1 MRLRW
6 ALRRWPRELF
16 GSISGQEIYSSRQ
29 RRALAAK
36 LSRMVALRI
45 SAATAGW
52 ARHVALAALLATLGP
67 VVPGQSAASE
77 ATGQLAQGVG
87 EGQVVD
93 LELVLAVDASSSVS
107 AEEFDLQMR
116 GFAEAFRHPAVAAA
130 IRATGELG
138 IAVAM
143 IQWSDNRR
151 QHLAIDWAHL
161 TTQESTLAFAAGIDA
176 TPRYLDGGGTAIG
189 GAIEFSARAI
199 ERNAFQGVRR
209 VIDISGDGRANQ
221 GAQPSKL
228 RDLAV
233 LQGIT
238 INGLAILNEDSS
250 VDSYYLSSVIGG
262 TGAFVMTANNYE
274 DFAVAMLEKLIRE
287 IGAVPVAETPS
298 TDPEDRQLVQRAGQ
312 EGSSGAPFPPGY

>member
-1 MRLRW
+1 M
-6 ALRRWPRELF
+6 
-16 GSISGQEIYSSRQ
+16 
-29 RRALAAK
+29 AAK
-36 LSRMVALRI
+36 LLVMI
-45 SAATAGW
+45 SARTTQRPAFLANVLIFCCLFGAFAAGQ
-52 ARHVALAALLATLGP
+52 ARGE
-67 VVPGQSAASE
+67 SAAGI
-77 ATGQLAQGVG
+77 GQLAQSGG
-87 EGQVVD
+87 DGQVVD

-130 IRATGELG
+130 IRATGDLG
-138 IAVAM
+138 VAVAM

-161 TTQESTLAFAAGIDA
+161 TTPESTLAFAEEIDA
-176 TPRYLDGGGTAIG
+176 TPRFLDGGGTAIG

-221 GAQPSKL
+221 GAQPAKL

-238 INGLAILNEDSS
+238 INGLAILNEDAS

-274 DFAVAMLEKLIRE
+274 DFAVAMLEKLIKE
-287 IGAVPVAETPS
+287 IGAVPVAEGPRQPGEAGAEAAAEGVQLAS
-298 TDPEDRQLVQRAGQ
+298 REGDVRGREIRSLGSYPPAPRPQPE
-312 EGSSGAPFPPGY
+312 

>member
-1 MRLRW
+1 MILKDIRLRSTVL
-6 ALRRWPRELF
+6 AGFL
-16 GSISGQEIYSSRQ
+16 
-29 RRALAAK
+29 ALAG
-36 LSRMVALRI
+36 LWPSVALG
-45 SAATAGW
+45 T
-52 ARHVALAALLATLGP
+52 
-67 VVPGQSAASE
+67 GQSAQ
-77 ATGQLAQGVG
+77 ATGGRQM
-87 EGQVVD
+87 VD

-116 GFAEAFRHPAVAAA
+116 GFADAFRHPAVAAA

-151 QHLAIDWAHL
+151 QHMAIDWRHL
-161 TTQESTLAFAAGIDA
+161 SSAESTQAFAELIDE

-189 GAIEFSARAI
+189 GAIEYSARAI
-199 ERNAFQGVRR
+199 ERNAYQGVRR

-221 GAQPSKL
+221 GAQPAKI

-250 VDSYYLSSVIGG
+250 VDSYYYSSVIGG

-274 DFAVAMLEKLIRE
+274 DFAVAMLEKLIKE
-287 IGAVPVAETPS
+287 IGAVPIAERPRPPAGDTQLARQTESAAAAPPS
-298 TDPEDRQLVQRAGQ
+298 
-312 EGSSGAPFPPGY
+312 SKPGH

>member
-1 MRLRW
+1 MILNDIRLG
-6 ALRRWPRELF
+6 ATVLAGFLSVAGLWP
-16 GSISGQEIYSSRQ
+16 
-29 RRALAAK
+29 
-36 LSRMVALRI
+36 
-45 SAATAGW
+45 T
-52 ARHVALAALLATLGP
+52 VALAA
-67 VVPGQSAASE
+67 GQSAQAND
-77 ATGQLAQGVG
+77 GR
-87 EGQVVD
+87 QVVD

-116 GFAEAFRHPAVAAA
+116 GFADAFRHPAVAAA
-130 IRATGELG
+130 IRATGDLG

-151 QHLAIDWAHL
+151 QHMAIDWRHFSSAD
-161 TTQESTLAFAAGIDA
+161 STEAFAGLIDA
-176 TPRYLDGGGTAIG
+176 TPRFLDGGGTAIG

-199 ERNAFQGVRR
+199 ERNAYQGVRR

-250 VDSYYLSSVIGG
+250 VDSYYYSSVIGG

-274 DFAVAMLEKLIRE
+274 DFAVAMLEKLIKE
-287 IGAVPVAETPS
+287 IGAVPIAEAPRAPAGDTQLA
-298 TDPEDRQLVQRAGQ
+298 RQNGNNPAPLRRAD
-312 EGSSGAPFPPGY
+312 PGY

>member
-1 MRLRW
+1 MLAFAAIFRV
-6 ALRRWPRELF
+6 F
-16 GSISGQEIYSSRQ
+16 SGTAPAMGQPGD
-29 RRALAAK
+29 AAAQ
-36 LSRMVALRI
+36 V
-45 SAATAGW
+45 
-52 ARHVALAALLATLGP
+52 
-67 VVPGQSAASE
+67 
-77 ATGQLAQGVG
+77 AQGAG
-87 EGQVVD
+87 QGQVVD

-107 AEEFDLQMR
+107 VEEFDLQMR
-116 GFAEAFRHPAVAAA
+116 GFADAFRHPAVSAA

-151 QHLAIDWAHL
+151 QHMAIDWAHL
-161 TTQESTLAFAAGIDA
+161 TTPESAEAFAAEIDA
-176 TPRYLDGGGTAIG
+176 TPRFLDGGGTAIG

-199 ERNAFQGVRR
+199 ERNAFDGVRR

-238 INGLAILNEDSS
+238 INGLAILNEDAS

-274 DFAVAMLEKLIRE
+274 DFAIAMLEKLIKE
-287 IGAVPVAETPS
+287 IGAVPVAEGPLEAPEGPQIARREGPS
-298 TDPEDRQLVQRAGQ
+298 LRPLGR
-312 EGSSGAPFPPGY
+312 FPPGH

>member
-1 MRLRW
+1 MTRARTTNLPVYL
-6 ALRRWPRELF
+6 ASFLVSACIF
-16 GSISGQEIYSSRQ
+16 GV
-29 RRALAAK
+29 LAAVPA
-36 LSRMVALRI
+36 RGETVA
-45 SAATAGW
+45 AAD
-52 ARHVALAALLATLGP
+52 
-67 VVPGQSAASE
+67 
-77 ATGQLAQGVG
+77 QLAQGG
-87 EGQVVD
+87 GNGQVVD

-151 QHLAIDWAHL
+151 QHMAIDWVHL
-161 TTQESTLAFAAGIDA
+161 TTQESTLAFAEGIDA
-176 TPRYLDGGGTAIG
+176 TPRFLDGGGTAIG
-189 GAIEFSARAI
+189 GAIEFAARAI

-221 GAQPSKL
+221 GAQPAKL

-238 INGLAILNEDSS
+238 INGLAILNEDAS

-274 DFAVAMLEKLIRE
+274 DFAAAMLEKLIKE
-287 IGAVPVAETPS
+287 IGAVPVAEGPAQPVEGAAEGVQLAWREGEPRPQDIS
-298 TDPEDRQLVQRAGQ
+298 LPGEPRAAPRPQPE
-312 EGSSGAPFPPGY
+312 

>member
-1 MRLRW
+1 MILNDIGLR
-6 ALRRWPRELF
+6 
-16 GSISGQEIYSSRQ
+16 G
-29 RRALAAK
+29 
-36 LSRMVALRI
+36 
-45 SAATAGW
+45 
-52 ARHVALAALLATLGP
+52 ALLAGLLAVAGIWPTAASAAD
-67 VVPGQSAASE
+67 QSAQ
-77 ATGQLAQGVG
+77 ATDGRQM
-87 EGQVVD
+87 VD

-116 GFAEAFRHPAVAAA
+116 GFADAFRHPAVAAA
-130 IRATGELG
+130 IRATGDLG

-151 QHLAIDWAHL
+151 QHMAIDWRHL
-161 TTQESTLAFAAGIDA
+161 SSAESTEAFAGLIDA
-176 TPRYLDGGGTAIG
+176 TPRFLDGGGTAIG

-199 ERNAFQGVRR
+199 ERNAYQGVRR

-250 VDSYYLSSVIGG
+250 VDSYYYSSVIGG

-274 DFAVAMLEKLIRE
+274 DFAVAMLEKLIKE
-287 IGAVPVAETPS
+287 IGAVPVAEGPRGPAVDTQLARQSGS
-298 TDPEDRQLVQRAGQ
+298 TSAPLLRA
-312 EGSSGAPFPPGY
+312 EPGY